1 MNAARIAPVLLPGR
15 VAVLAAGLL
24 LGLSAVALAQDP
36 VYDIPAA
43 PAPSDKPAN
52 APFDPPAN
60 PPFTPP
66 AATSPNAPAFIE
78 PFPVV
83 RIKGRLT
90 ANGARVTRLSVRAPA
105 GTDVTVRCRRRGCP
119 KRLSARTTRRTAR
132 LLRFRAFE
140 RKLPAG
146 VRLIITATR
155 AGLIGKHVTITI
167 RRGRPPKRRDR
178 CLEPGETRPIACA
191 LAVSPA
197 TTTKTV
203 IS

>member
-1 MNAARIAPVLLPGR
+1 MQAARIVPVPWRGR
-15 VAVLAAGLL
+15 VAVLAAGML
-24 LGLSAVALAQDP
+24 LGLSAVAIAQDP

-43 PAPSDKPAN
+43 PLPSDEPAN
-52 APFDPPAN
+52 APFN
-60 PPFTPP
+60 PPPNPSFNPP
-66 AATSPNAPAFIE
+66 PTTSPTAPAFIR

-90 ANGARVTRLSVRAPA
+90 ANGARVTRLSVKAPA

-119 KRLSARTTRRTAR
+119 KRRSARSASTAR

-146 VRLIITATR
+146 VRLIVTATR
-155 AGLIGKHVTITI
+155 ASLIGKHVTIRI
-167 RRGRPPKRRDR
+167 RRGRVPKRRDS

-191 LAVSPA
+191 RAVSPA
-197 TTTKTV
+197 ITTKTV
-203 IS
+203 IL

>member
-1 MNAARIAPVLLPGR
+1 MQAARIVPVPWRGR
-15 VAVLAAGLL
+15 VAVLAAGRL
-24 LGLSAVALAQDP
+24 LGLSAVAIAQDP

-43 PAPSDKPAN
+43 PLPSDEPAN
-52 APFDPPAN
+52 APFN
-60 PPFTPP
+60 PPPNPSFNPP
-66 AATSPNAPAFIE
+66 PTTSPTAPAFIR

-90 ANGARVTRLSVRAPA
+90 ANGARVTRLSVKAPA

-119 KRLSARTTRRTAR
+119 KRRSARSASTAR

-146 VRLIITATR
+146 VRLIVTATR
-155 AGLIGKHVTITI
+155 ASLIGKHVTIRI
-167 RRGRPPKRRDR
+167 RRGRVPKRRDR

-191 LAVSPA
+191 RAVSPA
-197 TTTKTV
+197 ITTKTV
-203 IS
+203 IL